1 MLYADWTNAGQEA
14 VDLPENRGRYRLE
27 MTILMRSKNS
37 DVDPGD
43 ILKNFVLKLRSS
55 DVNGQEKAGK
65 ESFVISIPL
74 DQAGN

>member
-1 MLYADWTNAGQEA
+1 
-14 VDLPENRGRYRLE
+14 